1 MTSLPVYAL
10 PSLEIKGRTL
20 PADAFAAAAAPR
32 TVLTPTPA
40 LAALFPSF
48 ERRNADRLRSAVL
61 NPSTSPLTIVLC
73 SAADLRDVRHFHG
86 IPSDPSASFASFA
99 STFSDINR
107 SRVCVHHSLAHLLR
121 LPLGRAVLRWT
132 RGTIFVAADALEIKD
147 LARYCNLCV
156 FLYEGAGRLADL
168 LNPMVEGDGEPV
180 APVAPVAADG
190 WRSWIVSKLLAS
202 YEMTGKP
209 WDAARTVLRGLAIG
223 TDGDDFVCAATVL
236 AGLSEEAGPMGLRK
250 VLTALGVSYERR
262 YSPEFQASHQFVRG
276 RLL

>member
-48 ERRNADRLRSAVL
+48 ERRNANRLRSAVL
-61 NPSTSPLTIVLC
+61 NPQASPLTIVLC
-73 SAADLRDVRHFHG
+73 SADNLRDVRHFHG
-86 IPSDPSASFASFA
+86 IPSDPSASFA

-132 RGTIFVAADALEIKD
+132 RGTIFVAAASFEIKD
-147 LARYCNLCV
+147 LARYGDVCV
-156 FLYEGAGRLADL
+156 IWDEGAGRLADL
-168 LNPMVEGDGEPV
+168 LNPMGEGDGE
-180 APVAPVAADG
+180 PVAPVAADG
-190 WRSWIVSKLLAS
+190 WRSWVVSKLLAS